1 MKNKTQ
7 TSEGG
12 EVIKTADNKLNYNMY
27 HWGPLLFKTTLRQD
41 DINALK
47 GICSQPKEIWSENL
61 AGIIEGEYKI
71 DSATYTKIIT
81 PYLKAYQSAY
91 KEWYGLVLNAV
102 ETTAAWVNFMKKGEC
117 NPPHIHHNCHLSSTL
132 ILDIPDKLKKEQK
145 NWKGTGDGP
154 GALSFFIG
162 NPQNFHTNSLAFL
175 GEVGDFF
182 IFPWNLTHSVSSF
195 TSDITRMSIAAN
207 FKISDNNIF
216 EKKDGKEEA

>member
-132 ILDIPDKLKKEQK
+132 ILDIPNKLKKEQK

-195 TSDITRMSIAAN
+195 NSDVTRTSIAAN

-216 EKKDGKEEA
+216 EKKDEKA

>member
-91 KEWYGLVLNAV
+91 KEWYGLTLNAV

-195 TSDITRMSIAAN
+195 NSDVTRMSIAAN

-216 EKKDGKEEA
+216 EKKDEKA